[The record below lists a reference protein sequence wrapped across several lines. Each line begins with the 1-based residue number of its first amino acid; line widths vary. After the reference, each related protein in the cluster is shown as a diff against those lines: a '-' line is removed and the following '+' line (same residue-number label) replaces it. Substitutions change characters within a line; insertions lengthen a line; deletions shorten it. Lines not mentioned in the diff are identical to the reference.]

1 MAGRTLNFM
10 KNASREFKEK
20 ASHAHGKR
28 ILKLFSDGM
37 CLRCGNPRED
47 KELKFCN
54 ECDRVMRMP
63 PAERH
68 RLQRMGLIKRY
79 PND

>member
-1 MAGRTLNFM
+1 MAGRVLDFRE
-10 KNASREFKEK
+10 NASDEFNRDAVNARGREIE
-20 ASHAHGKR
+20 R
-28 ILKLFSDGM
+28 IFAEGL

-54 ECDRVMRMP
+54 ACDRVMRMP

-68 RLQRMGLIKRY
+68 RLQRMGLIERY